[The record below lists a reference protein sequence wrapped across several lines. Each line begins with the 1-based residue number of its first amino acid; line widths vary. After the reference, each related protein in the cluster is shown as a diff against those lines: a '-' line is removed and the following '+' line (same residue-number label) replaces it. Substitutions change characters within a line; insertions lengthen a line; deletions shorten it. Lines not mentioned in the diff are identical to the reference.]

1 MRRLNKRKRE
11 LYVYSY
17 LMFFFL
23 IQIKL
28 EEDMDNYV
36 SIRLSSKIIIIT
48 LLKLLNL
55 YIIDCT
61 SRNV

>member
-1 MRRLNKRKRE
+1 MI
-11 LYVYSY
+11 
-17 LMFFFL
+17 FFL

-28 EEDMDNYV
+28 EDMDNYV